1 MKEKEYIQ
9 IVNETKEYLQIASNN
24 LPFTD
29 DPINDIQEQLD
40 EIDKYGKKL
49 NSKNIDNEIISRVN
63 ISINLKIIYAKL
75 EDTLKA
81 YSDNIKE
88 RKNNLNKINKY
99 ISNLKN
105 ILNELDSNSLQYIE
119 LNDIYISLQIQ
130 NNYLEKS
137 IILEQQTKKKFN
149 LIKEKIFINLKLLD
163 SLKKLKHMSYRRNKD
178 K

>member
-9 IVNETKEYLQIASNN
+9 IVNKTKEYLQIASNN